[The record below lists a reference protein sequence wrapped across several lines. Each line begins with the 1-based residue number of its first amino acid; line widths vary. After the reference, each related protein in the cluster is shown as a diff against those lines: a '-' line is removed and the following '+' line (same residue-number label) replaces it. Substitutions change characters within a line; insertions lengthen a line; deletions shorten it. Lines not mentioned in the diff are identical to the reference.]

1 MPQMS
6 STFEYIKR
14 ALAAGAATL
23 KRSIETPSDAKQP
36 SLEVP
41 TSSASNDNGNSL
53 TTKPKRKSR
62 WGRLPPSSSS
72 LPLSSDSV
80 ELSVASSIVDVSSSS
95 EASPSPTSGN
105 EGHESEHTTSQSSSS
120 LSLSSESNEAIE
132 TTSTTLRKR
141 SRRGPPLRNEFDYLQ
156 KCEYMLN
163 EESENDSCYVDIS
176 LCNPL
181 IQLLSE
187 NSGDFSRMLNCKRVC
202 QCSSDDEEL
211 LSFGDEALQVTNS
224 SDFELDEFGRAR
236 RDLSFLIDHSKV
248 SSRLELVMMKKKE
261 LRKENR
267 QVVPPHVLRDRLMDE
282 FEREQA
288 ESERRRAIILAA
300 RTSHAAK
307 IYQKEVS
314 KKSKPYIESSQ
325 VILDYFNDNGFNEK
339 EARSLA
345 LEVIF
350 NHHWE
355 QRYPVRRLRPP
366 CPNGA
371 CVCCVCK
378 IFEMQNLILTITLP
392 FVTPSSQTLNRRRK
406 IHFSGTAGWK
416 RSGHRIG
423 SYQDPVSVYM
433 MLPS

>member
-1 MPQMS
+1 MS
-6 STFEYIKR
+6 STLEYIKR
-14 ALAAGAATL
+14 ALAGRIAATL
-23 KRSIETPSDAKQP
+23 QQRSNATLSDAKQP
-36 SLEVP
+36 SLEV
-41 TSSASNDNGNSL
+41 SVSAPASTTSNDNGNSL
-53 TTKPKRKSR
+53 TTKRKRKSR
-62 WGRLPPSSSS
+62 WGQVSPSS
-72 LPLSSDSV
+72 V
-80 ELSVASSIVDVSSSS
+80 VAVSSSA
-95 EASPSPTSGN
+95 EASSSPSSGN
-105 EGHESEHTTSQSSSS
+105 EGHESEHKKSQSSSS
-120 LSLSSESNEAIE
+120 LSLSSDSIEAIV
-132 TTSTTLRKR
+132 RKR
-141 SRRGPPLRNEFDYLQ
+141 SRWGPPLPPWDFDYLQ

-163 EESENDSCYVDIS
+163 EESENDSIS

-181 IQLLSE
+181 NTESPSSSSMSLSQFIYD
-187 NSGDFSRMLNCKRVC
+187 NPGDFSRMLNCKRVC
-202 QCSSDDEEL
+202 RCSSDDEEL

-224 SDFELDEFGRAR
+224 FDFELDEFGRAR

-248 SSRLELVMMKKKE
+248 SSRLEFVMMKKKE

-288 ESERRRAIILAA
+288 ESERREAIILAA

-307 IYQKEVS
+307 IYQEEVS

-339 EARSLA
+339 EVRSLA
-345 LEVIF
+345 LKVIF

-355 QRYPVRRLRPP
+355 QRYRVRRIHPP

-378 IFEMQNLILTITLP
+378 VEMQNLVLTITLP

-406 IHFSGTAGWK
+406 IHFSGSAGWK